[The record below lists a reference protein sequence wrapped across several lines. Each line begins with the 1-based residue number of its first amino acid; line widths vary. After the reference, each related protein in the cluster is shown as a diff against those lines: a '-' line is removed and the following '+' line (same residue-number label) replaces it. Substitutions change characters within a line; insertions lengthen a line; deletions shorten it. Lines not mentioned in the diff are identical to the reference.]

1 MYTSLAI
8 FAALLG
14 LLLTSG
20 VIYTIWIIVRQR
32 NKQQEEQTFSQ
43 TAGRYFLRWSF
54 FDYGV
59 IIVFL
64 CGMLFLL
71 AEVIAVL
78 KDRQSFPYY
87 HYGYLLCGFIF
98 SLLGMLFMLARF
110 TIVLRMVRDMDRI
123 SFINNHQKPNE
134 ANTAE

>member
-1 MYTSLAI
+1 MYTILAI

-20 VIYTIWIIVRQR
+20 SIYTIWIIVKQR
-32 NKQQEEQTFSQ
+32 NKHQEEQTFSQ
-43 TAGRYFLRWSF
+43 TAGRYFLRWSV

-59 IIVFL
+59 LIVFI

-71 AEVIAVL
+71 AEVIAVV

-98 SLLGMLFMLARF
+98 SLLGMLFMLVRLA
-110 TIVLRMVRDMDRI
+110 IVLRMVGGMDLI
-123 SFINNHQKPNE
+123 SLVNNHQEPNE
-134 ANTAE
+134 TDTAE

>member
-1 MYTSLAI
+1 MHTSLAI

>member
-1 MYTSLAI
+1 MYTILTI

-20 VIYTIWIIVRQR
+20 SIYTIWIIVKQR
-32 NKQQEEQTFSQ
+32 NKHQEEQTFSQ
-43 TAGRYFLRWSF
+43 TAGRYFLRWSV

-59 IIVFL
+59 LIVFI

-71 AEVIAVL
+71 AEVIAVV

-98 SLLGMLFMLARF
+98 SLLGMLFMLVRLA
-110 TIVLRMVRDMDRI
+110 IVLRMVGGMDLI
-123 SFINNHQKPNE
+123 SLVNNHQEPNE
-134 ANTAE
+134 TDTAE